1 MKNRIYLDYAAT
13 SPMLPEVLE
22 AMMPYLTGSFGNPSG
37 VYATGREARKAVEQA
52 RRQAAEF
59 LGAEPSEILFTSGG
73 TESDNMAIRG
83 AMLAAAEK
91 GRHLITDAIEHH
103 AVLHTCE
110 ALEKQGFEAT
120 YLQPDREG
128 VIAPES
134 VRKAIREDTVL
145 ISVMTVN
152 NEIGTVEPV
161 AEIGRIAREAGA
173 VFHTDA
179 VQAAGM
185 MRLDVRQTGADLLSL
200 SAHKFHGP
208 KGIGCLYVRRG
219 TRLDGILSGGAQ
231 ERGLRPGTE
240 NVAAI
245 VGMGAAM
252 EIARRDMDAAL
263 ARIRR
268 LRDRLITRVLSDVPD
283 SFLNG
288 PEPDAAGEKRAANNA
303 HFSFA
308 GIDGEALLLRLDLA
322 GIAASAGSACTAGS
336 MEASHVL
343 KAVGLDDGRIRS
355 GIRLTLGRE
364 TTEEEIDQASA
375 AIAAIVADLR
385 RMRG

>member
-161 AEIGRIAREAGA
+161 AEIGRIAREAG
-173 VFHTDA
+173 VLFHTDA

-185 MRLDVRQTGADLLSL
+185 MRLDVRQTGADLMSL

-385 RMRG
+385 RMHG

>member
-161 AEIGRIAREAGA
+161 SEIGRIAREAG
-173 VFHTDA
+173 VLFHTDA

-185 MRLDVRQTGADLLSL
+185 MRLDVRPTGADLMSL

>member
-161 AEIGRIAREAGA
+161 SEIGRIAREAG
-173 VFHTDA
+173 VLFHTDA

-185 MRLDVRQTGADLLSL
+185 MRLDVRQTGADLMSL

>member
-134 VRKAIREDTVL
+134 VRKAIRADTVL

-161 AEIGRIAREAGA
+161 AEIGRIAREAG
-173 VFHTDA
+173 VLFHTDA

>member
-134 VRKAIREDTVL
+134 VRKAIRADTVL

-161 AEIGRIAREAGA
+161 SEIGRIAREAG
-173 VFHTDA
+173 VLFHTDA

-185 MRLDVRQTGADLLSL
+185 MRLDVRQTGADLMSL

>member
-52 RRQAAEF
+52 RKQAAEF

-134 VRKAIREDTVL
+134 VRKAIREDTAL

-161 AEIGRIAREAGA
+161 AEIGRIAREAG
-173 VFHTDA
+173 VLFHTDA

-185 MRLDVRQTGADLLSL
+185 MRLDVRQTGADLMSL

-252 EIARRDMDAAL
+252 DIARRDMDAAL

>member
-185 MRLDVRQTGADLLSL
+185 MRLDVRQTGADLMSL

>member
-91 GRHLITDAIEHH
+91 GRHLITDAIEHY

-110 ALEKQGFEAT
+110 VLEKQGFEAT

-128 VIAPES
+128 VIDPES
-134 VRKAIREDTVL
+134 VRKAIRADTVL

-161 AEIGRIAREAGA
+161 AEIGRIAREAG
-173 VFHTDA
+173 VLFHTDA

-185 MRLDVRQTGADLLSL
+185 MRLDVRQTGADLMSL

>member
-185 MRLDVRQTGADLLSL
+185 MRLDVRQTGADLMSL

-208 KGIGCLYVRRG
+208 KGIGCLYVRQG

>member
-13 SPMLPEVLE
+13 SPLLPEVLE

-185 MRLDVRQTGADLLSL
+185 MRLDVRQTGADLMSL

>member
-128 VIAPES
+128 VIDPES
-134 VRKAIREDTVL
+134 VRKAIRADTVL

-161 AEIGRIAREAGA
+161 SEIGRIAREAG
-173 VFHTDA
+173 VLFHTDA

-185 MRLDVRQTGADLLSL
+185 MRLDVRPTGADLMSL

>member
-134 VRKAIREDTVL
+134 VRKAIRADTVL

-161 AEIGRIAREAGA
+161 AEIGRIAREAG
-173 VFHTDA
+173 VLFHTDA

-185 MRLDVRQTGADLLSL
+185 MRLDVRQTGADLMSL

-385 RMRG
+385 RMHG